1 MTATRSRGFD
11 ITGEL
16 GGISMSDQT
25 PWHTYLSTH
34 LLLGNYKSTN
44 ELPGQENFLG
54 LNNGEQVD
62 YNDIRRAFWQAND
75 AAYKQAVVLQ
85 AQKSSYLKQN
95 PPSLDLSKL
104 PNLQPMKPVTQIT
117 DDNSGFD
124 IDMPRLEQTAK
135 RLSAVFEHYPKLY
148 YTTVKIS
155 GEQMVS
161 YRLTSENV
169 KIKQPHNR
177 VIITAEAY
185 FRDADQVEQSD
196 DYTFA
201 YESTA
206 EIPADDVL
214 EAQVRAFADSCM
226 TLCQAPAMPKY
237 YKGPVLYVDGAA
249 MNALVDGRLLSEPS
263 YEEDP
268 NDIGQKIGQP
278 FISKM
283 ISIVNRND
291 LTTYN
296 GEPVYGH
303 AVVDADGVTPA
314 SQLTL
319 IDHGVLKAKLNGAV
333 PTLFAP
339 ATTGSA
345 RFYND
350 PDKPSIGTGF
360 YTMLVQATSTT
371 LEKDMV
377 NLLIKQAKKVKLPF
391 AYIVEQPVLQPATRL
406 YQVNVKT
413 GAIKLMKTDQNAT
426 PSDDELMNILA
437 VSNKEDVF
445 NVINPY
451 TFTVISPHSFL
462 LNEIELNKATM
473 EVQKEFEIP
482 YPVGE

>member
-1 MTATRSRGFD
+1 
-11 ITGEL
+11 
-16 GGISMSDQT
+16 
-25 PWHTYLSTH
+25 
-34 LLLGNYKSTN
+34 
-44 ELPGQENFLG
+44 
-54 LNNGEQVD
+54 
-62 YNDIRRAFWQAND
+62 
-75 AAYKQAVVLQ
+75 
-85 AQKSSYLKQN
+85 
-95 PPSLDLSKL
+95 
-104 PNLQPMKPVTQIT
+104 
-117 DDNSGFD
+117 
-124 IDMPRLEQTAK
+124 MPRLEQTAK

-206 EIPADDVL
+206 EIPTDDVL

-237 YKGPVLYVDGAA
+237 YKGPALYVDGAA
-249 MNALVDGRLLSEPS
+249 MNALVDNRLISEPS
-263 YEEDP
+263 YEEDA
-268 NDIGQKIGQP
+268 NDIGQRIGEP

-283 ISIVNRND
+283 ISVVNRND
-291 LTTYN
+291 LKTYD
-296 GEPVYGH
+296 GQPVYGQT
-303 AVVDADGVTPA
+303 AADADGVTPA
-314 SQLTL
+314 PQLTL

-339 ATTGSA
+339 TTTGSA
-345 RFYND
+345 RFFND
-350 PDKPSIGTGF
+350 PDKPNIGSGF
-360 YTMLVQATSTT
+360 STLQIQATSTT
-371 LEKDMV
+371 PEKNMV
-377 NLLIKQAKKVKLPF
+377 KQLIKQAKKKNLPF
-391 AYIVEQPVLQPATRL
+391 AYIVEMPLRQSAARL
-406 YQVNVKT
+406 YRVDVKT
-413 GAIKLMKTDQNAT
+413 GAMKLMKTDQNAT

-437 VSNKEDVF
+437 VSNKEDLF

-451 TFTVISPHSFL
+451 TFTIIYPHSFL

-482 YPVGE
+482 YPVGQ